1 MNQAQSTKLQLFG
14 PRSLGL
20 CAKEKGTLKK
30 FHLHHQRKMMKK
42 SETGL
47 GGREGAM
54 IGTYK
59 NIVIDFYV
67 RIFFQKINFHLLITQ
82 LIENF

>member
-1 MNQAQSTKLQLFG
+1 
-14 PRSLGL
+14 
-20 CAKEKGTLKK
+20 
-30 FHLHHQRKMMKK
+30 MMKK

-59 NIVIDFYV
+59 NIFIDFYV
-67 RIFFQKINFHLLITQ
+67 RTFFQKINFHLLITH
-82 LIENF
+82 LIEIF

>member
-1 MNQAQSTKLQLFG
+1 
-14 PRSLGL
+14 
-20 CAKEKGTLKK
+20 
-30 FHLHHQRKMMKK
+30 MMKK

-59 NIVIDFYV
+59 NIFIDFYV
-67 RIFFQKINFHLLITQ
+67 RTFFQKINFHLLITH
-82 LIENF
+82 LIEFF

>member
-1 MNQAQSTKLQLFG
+1 
-14 PRSLGL
+14 
-20 CAKEKGTLKK
+20 
-30 FHLHHQRKMMKK
+30 MMKK

-59 NIVIDFYV
+59 NIFIDFYV
-67 RIFFQKINFHLLITQ
+67 RICFQKINFHLLT
-82 LIENF
+82 NFMNATVTMMCREQILLM